1 MRKTLFSVIA
11 ILSMILSINPP
22 ATAAGYKPKIEV
34 NCGNLLKLRDNNGD
48 FLYFNPFVKI
58 TYYGAP
64 LTINAYYATKAGEPR
79 SEQGKRFVKVTD
91 KASSSKKFSGVFDL
105 SHKFLIYGQKSNGYF
120 HMELD
125 VIDSSKRKTSYKC
138 IFEGDY
144 GFPKASKTPSFTP
157 IPSTPPITQ
166 PSNTPNPSP
175 SSSSAELKN
184 DFISFIPIQLTDGK
198 IDIGVLLRN
207 KATKEVWYVLSGVN
221 RQTALKRQFTIQD
234 FYQDKILGCL
244 DFSECLQTSNLL
256 SWGSDSVTQIK
267 FDKTKPFGLYAP
279 RLQGIKFGDNT
290 NEAYALTKFSIG
302 NLISTIYRVNTV
314 SLKQEPIAA
323 TYCVENKYSYC
334 ENKAEILEINSDHK
348 TGSLQLLIETTNI
361 EGKNESKF
369 SVSKIDVRSPVIN
382 LLDSKTNLIT
392 KTFDGGIETLYT
404 ETNSDKVLRE
414 VNSTVGAESIFFI
427 RHERNNSRSMN
438 EICRFRSGYVECK
451 LAAPFD
457 YLEIVQVIDSN
468 VLVVGS
474 GGGKLYLYDFSKNTK
489 EDIKSYERLDYLLR
503 VGS

>member
-1 MRKTLFSVIA
+1 
-11 ILSMILSINPP
+11 
-22 ATAAGYKPKIEV
+22 
-34 NCGNLLKLRDNNGD
+34 
-48 FLYFNPFVKI
+48 
-58 TYYGAP
+58 
-64 LTINAYYATKAGEPR
+64 
-79 SEQGKRFVKVTD
+79 
-91 KASSSKKFSGVFDL
+91 
-105 SHKFLIYGQKSNGYF
+105 
-120 HMELD
+120 
-125 VIDSSKRKTSYKC
+125 
-138 IFEGDY
+138 
-144 GFPKASKTPSFTP
+144 
-157 IPSTPPITQ
+157 
-166 PSNTPNPSP
+166 
-175 SSSSAELKN
+175 
-184 DFISFIPIQLTDGK
+184 
-198 IDIGVLLRN
+198 
-207 KATKEVWYVLSGVN
+207 
-221 RQTALKRQFTIQD
+221 
-234 FYQDKILGCL
+234 
-244 DFSECLQTSNLL
+244 
-256 SWGSDSVTQIK
+256 
-267 FDKTKPFGLYAP
+267 
-279 RLQGIKFGDNT
+279 
-290 NEAYALTKFSIG
+290 
-302 NLISTIYRVNTV
+302 
-314 SLKQEPIAA
+314 
-323 TYCVENKYSYC
+323 
-334 ENKAEILEINSDHK
+334 
-348 TGSLQLLIETTNI
+348 LLIETTNI